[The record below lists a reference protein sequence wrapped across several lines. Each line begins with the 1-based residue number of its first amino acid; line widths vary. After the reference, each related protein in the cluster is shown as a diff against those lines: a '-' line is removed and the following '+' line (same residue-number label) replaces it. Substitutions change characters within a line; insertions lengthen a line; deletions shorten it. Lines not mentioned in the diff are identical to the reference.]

1 VHHLHEDACRPSER
15 KEARSYH
22 ALPARAR
29 LRRGWLR
36 QCVWHSCLFSLSTKK
51 EGGSMST
58 FQDRLAAS
66 TCEDFRRR
74 WLAEDAR
81 ADRIRLLRGCRN
93 GLLISAL
100 LAVAAGVVWG

>member
-1 VHHLHEDACRPSER
+1 
-15 KEARSYH
+15 
-22 ALPARAR
+22 
-29 LRRGWLR
+29 
-36 QCVWHSCLFSLSTKK
+36 
-51 EGGSMST
+51 MST